1 MQIPKSQV
9 RSSLRSLR
17 SLRSQSKANAVRQN
31 QLTTFAVP
39 CKILQSRCGECQIIQ
54 CRRVQGGKW
63 CGFGVMVQGGGCA
76 GWWLVGCGAGWWG
89 LGFWVLGFCA
99 GWWVV
104 VKFIIKL
111 GLARGLPRAGFGCG
125 FDFAFMK
132 KFLVVRSTQLTEP
145 P

>member
-1 MQIPKSQV
+1 MQGGGV
-9 RSSLRSLR
+9 LWFL
-17 SLRSQSKANAVRQN
+17 V
-31 QLTTFAVP
+31 F
-39 CKILQSRCGECQIIQ
+39 GF
-54 CRRVQGGKW
+54 VQGG
-63 CGFGVMVQGGGCA
+63 
-76 GWWLVGCGAGWWG
+76 
-89 LGFWVLGFCA
+89 A

>member
-1 MQIPKSQV
+1 MW
-9 RSSLRSLR
+9 
-17 SLRSQSKANAVRQN
+17 
-31 QLTTFAVP
+31 
-39 CKILQSRCGECQIIQ
+39 
-54 CRRVQGGKW
+54 CRVVVGGLCSVVW
-63 CGFGVMVQGGGCA
+63 FGVLGF
-76 GWWLVGCGAGWWG
+76 WFGAGWCG
-89 LGFWVLGFCA
+89 
-99 GWWVV
+99 V

>member
-1 MQIPKSQV
+1 V
-9 RSSLRSLR
+9 GL
-17 SLRSQSKANAVRQN
+17 
-31 QLTTFAVP
+31 
-39 CKILQSRCGECQIIQ
+39 
-54 CRRVQGGKW
+54 CRVVW
-63 CGFGVMVQGGGCA
+63 FVVCGF
-76 GWWLVGCGAGWWG
+76 
-89 LGFWVLGFCA
+89 GFCA

-132 KFLVVRSTQLTEP
+132 KFLVVRSTHLTEP